1 MLHKDFFRFFA
12 SSFTAAALML
22 LLCCAQSAQA
32 APVIL
37 KFAGQNPP
45 DHYATASMNE
55 IAKAVEKKTDGRIQ
69 IKVYPANQLG
79 DYSLVYEELIRGTV
93 EMAAISF
100 PSQFDSRMDLIY
112 VQGYTSSYEQV
123 AKVYDPNGW
132 FFKKMDEFNK
142 ALGVKLLGMYLEGMV
157 GIGTVKEMR
166 DPLNP
171 KVDHGVL
178 LRIPNMDVFKTALE
192 GAKYRTISIPFA
204 DVYQSMQTGV
214 CDGDTGYSIVA
225 AYTALGDVIKN
236 WYNLNKNTECLGIM
250 ISAKVWDKLSDG
262 DKKILQ
268 EEVNKQAALSI
279 KNAEANDK
287 KYLDLMRK
295 KGIKVHTYTTEQLR
309 PLMEAFAA
317 TWGQLD
323 STKGKELM
331 DEFRTE
337 MKNILNSTKQ

>member
-1 MLHKDFFRFFA
+1 
-12 SSFTAAALML
+12 
-22 LLCCAQSAQA
+22 
-32 APVIL
+32 
-37 KFAGQNPP
+37 
-45 DHYATASMNE
+45 
-55 IAKAVEKKTDGRIQ
+55 
-69 IKVYPANQLG
+69 
-79 DYSLVYEELIRGTV
+79 
-93 EMAAISF
+93 
-100 PSQFDSRMDLIY
+100 
-112 VQGYTSSYEQV
+112 
-123 AKVYDPNGW
+123 
-132 FFKKMDEFNK
+132 
-142 ALGVKLLGMYLEGMV
+142 
-157 GIGTVKEMR
+157 
-166 DPLNP
+166 
-171 KVDHGVL
+171 
-178 LRIPNMDVFKTALE
+178 
-192 GAKYRTISIPFA
+192 
-204 DVYQSMQTGV
+204 
-214 CDGDTGYSIVA
+214 
-225 AYTALGDVIKN
+225 
-236 WYNLNKNTECLGIM
+236 M

>member
-1 MLHKDFFRFFA
+1 MLHRGFFKFLASPFA
-12 SSFTAAALML
+12 LAVLVL
-22 LLCCAQSAQA
+22 LLCGSRSAQA
-32 APVIL
+32 APLVL

-45 DHYATASMNE
+45 DHFATVSMRD
-55 IAKAVEKKTDGRIQ
+55 IAKEVEKNTNGRIQ
-69 IKVYPANQLG
+69 IKVFPANQLG
-79 DYSLVYEELIRGTV
+79 DYSLVYEELIRGTI

-112 VQGYTSSYEQV
+112 VHGYTGSYAQV
-123 AKVYDPNGW
+123 AKVYAPNGW

-157 GIGTVKEMR
+157 GMGTVKEMR

-192 GAKYRTISIPFA
+192 GSKYRTISIPFA

-225 AYTALGDVIKN
+225 AYTALGDVIKH

-250 ISAKVWDKLSDG
+250 ISAKVWDKLSND
-262 DKKILQ
+262 DKKVLQ
-268 EEVNKQAALSI
+268 AAVNKQTALSI

-287 KYLDLMRK
+287 KFLELMRK

-309 PLMEAFAA
+309 PLMDAFAA

-323 STKGKELM
+323 QSKGKELM
-331 DEFRTE
+331 DEFRKE
-337 MKNILNSTKQ
+337 MKRISDSTK